1 MKDSILT
8 FGASSSGNSINA
20 QLAKYAANELD
31 DVNVNFIDLN
41 DFDMPIYSI
50 DRENDSGIPP
60 HAVEF
65 KKMIRESNAIII
77 SFAEHNGS
85 YTAAFKNLMDWTSR
99 IEGKLWES
107 KPMLL
112 LSASPGGRGGATV
125 LQSAL
130 TYFPYMGAHIVDSL
144 SISRFYQNFSEGGM
158 TNSEL
163 KALLKSKIEKLQK
176 IIKS

>member
-8 FGASSSGNSINA
+8 FGASSSKSSINA
-20 QLAKYAANELD
+20 QLARYVAKQFD
-31 DVNVNFIDLN
+31 DINVNFIDLN

-50 DRENDSGIPP
+50 DRENDSGIHP
-60 HAVEF
+60 HAIEF
-65 KKMIRESNAIII
+65 KKLITESKAIII

-112 LSASPGGRGGATV
+112 LSTSPGGRGGATV
-125 LQSAL
+125 LQSAI

-144 SISRFYQNFSEGGM
+144 SIPRFYQNFSEGGV
-158 TNSEL
+158 TDSEL
-163 KALLKSKIEKLQK
+163 NTTLKSKIEKLQE